1 MEMVLGKMAAINLFF
16 KYFPKRGGLL
26 KHIFETND
34 SNGKKKSFDSF
45 MQHKVV
51 WEGPWIP
58 TFS

>member
-1 MEMVLGKMAAINLFF
+1 MEMVLGKMTAINLFF

-45 MQHKVV
+45 MQQKVV
-51 WEGPWIP
+51 
-58 TFS
+58 